1 MSTERLFLLDPYS
14 DIHYELM
21 REFEERNELSDAN
34 TKMICE
40 ARKSMSKEEYAKNK
54 KEKNEFNEILIII
67 QNGKIK
73 DSCAINGEKDRKT
86 CTISFSPLKSKLKN
100 RSLVTIATNYA
111 LNTLGMEEA
120 FTIMPLENQSIMA
133 MLEPQGY
140 ENLGIE
146 GNTIMYLKEK
156 AIQNITQRVMQ
167 G

>member
-14 DIHYELM
+14 DVHYELM
-21 REFEERNELSDAN
+21 KEFEQKNELTDTI
-34 TKMICE
+34 TKSIDEIKQAMTKDSYIQ
-40 ARKSMSKEEYAKNK
+40 SK
-54 KEKNEFNEILIII
+54 KENNEFNEILIII
-67 QNGKIK
+67 QNGKVK
-73 DSCAINGEKDRKT
+73 DSCAINGVKDRKS
-86 CTISFSPLKSKLKN
+86 CTISFQPLKIKLKN
-100 RSLVTIATNYA
+100 RNLVTIATNYA

-146 GNTIMYLKEK
+146 GNTIMYLKERE
-156 AIQNITQRVMQ
+156 IQNISQRIMQ